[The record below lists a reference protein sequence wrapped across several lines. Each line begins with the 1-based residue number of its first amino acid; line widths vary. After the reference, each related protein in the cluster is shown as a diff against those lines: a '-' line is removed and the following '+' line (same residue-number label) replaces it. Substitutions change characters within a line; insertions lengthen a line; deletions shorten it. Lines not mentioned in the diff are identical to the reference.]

1 LINPLFIGGGIA
13 AIAAIIY
20 FLDKA
25 GMLERWFRRSEL
37 SSMDVFANTSDVP
50 IVLATGTERWI
61 IAEAKPLDKNMKT
74 LQLTLANEYGN
85 LTTKQVLTNSLQLD
99 FTNRYFWD
107 GVYIPIVIREEVS
120 KENEMKY
127 NQMSKENEMLRAQNA
142 KLVELLGEAKMSD
155 FAKDVLAKQKEGALT
170 RSGSR
175 YGFRGIH
182 EVPSG
187 NSLEEGDDNE
197 GY

>member
-1 LINPLFIGGGIA
+1 MVNILFIGIGFA
-13 AIAAIIY
+13 VLFAMIY
-20 FLDKA
+20 LLEKA
-25 GMLERWFRRSEL
+25 GMLERLFRRPEVT
-37 SSMDVFANTSDVP
+37 SMDVFANSSEVP
-50 IVLATGTERWI
+50 IVLSTGTERWI

-127 NQMSKENEMLRAQNA
+127 NQMSKENEMLKAQNA
-142 KLVELLGEAKMSD
+142 KLGELLGEAKMSD
-155 FAKDVLAKQKEGALT
+155 FAKDVLSKQKEGAIV

-175 YGFRGIH
+175 FGYRGIH
-182 EVPSG
+182 ETSSG
-187 NSLEEGDDNE
+187 NSLGEGDEDE
-197 GY
+197 

>member
-1 LINPLFIGGGIA
+1 MVNILFIGIGFA
-13 AIAAIIY
+13 VLFAMIY
-20 FLDKA
+20 LLEKA
-25 GMLERWFRRSEL
+25 GMLERWFRRPEVT
-37 SSMDVFANTSDVP
+37 SMDVFANSSEVP
-50 IVLATGTERWI
+50 IVLSTGTERWI

-127 NQMSKENEMLRAQNA
+127 NQMSKENEMLKAQNA
-142 KLVELLGEAKMSD
+142 KLGELLGEAKMSD
-155 FAKDVLAKQKEGALT
+155 FAKNVLAKQKEGALT

-182 EVPSG
+182 EAPSG
-187 NSLEEGDDNE
+187 NSLGEGDDDE
-197 GY
+197 